1 MIIINMDLLF
11 EIEEITKK
19 QYKSNKVDD
28 EDKYVGIEN
37 VRQVIL
43 DLVEAYNRKEK

>member
-1 MIIINMDLLF
+1 MIIEMDLLF

-19 QYKSNKVDD
+19 KYEIHKADD

-37 VRQVIL
+37 VRQIIL
-43 DLVEAYNRKEK
+43 DLVEAYERKDN